1 MTVPAIELTLERFR
15 KAHEESYETALAE
28 IRSGRKRSHWIWY
41 IFPQIQGLG
50 HSAVAQ
56 YYAIQSAAEAK
67 AYWNDPVLSAHL
79 VEISSELLKQDGAVE
94 AIMGYPD
101 NLKLRSCMTLFYLIS
116 GDSIFRQVLDKFYDG
131 SMDDETEKILR
142 QHRIMGQ
149 GDSASV
155 LHQEKVWKM
164 REYWMY
170 FPFFIL
176 HDWDKISAEA
186 RSSHCAVLP

>member
-15 KAHEESYETALAE
+15 KANEESYETALAE

-94 AIMGYPD
+94 TIMGYPD
-101 NLKLRSCMTLFYLIS
+101 NLKLRSCMTLFFLIS

-142 QHRIMGQ
+142 K
-149 GDSASV
+149 
-155 LHQEKVWKM
+155 L
-164 REYWMY
+164 
-170 FPFFIL
+170 
-176 HDWDKISAEA
+176 
-186 RSSHCAVLP
+186 

>member
-1 MTVPAIELTLERFR
+1 MTVPAIELMLERFR
-15 KAHEESYETALAE
+15 KAHEESYETALGE

-79 VEISSELLKQDGAVE
+79 VEISSELLKQNGPVE
-94 AIMGYPD
+94 TIMGYPD

-116 GDSIFRQVLDKFYDG
+116 RDSVFRQVLDKFYGG
-131 SMDDETEKILR
+131 SMDDETEKILNK
-142 QHRIMGQ
+142 
-149 GDSASV
+149 
-155 LHQEKVWKM
+155 L
-164 REYWMY
+164 
-170 FPFFIL
+170 
-176 HDWDKISAEA
+176 EA
-186 RSSHCAVLP
+186 T

>member
-15 KAHEESYETALAE
+15 QAHEESYETALAE

-67 AYWNDPVLSAHL
+67 AYWNDPVLSVHL

-142 QHRIMGQ
+142 K
-149 GDSASV
+149 
-155 LHQEKVWKM
+155 L
-164 REYWMY
+164 
-170 FPFFIL
+170 
-176 HDWDKISAEA
+176 
-186 RSSHCAVLP
+186 

>member
-15 KAHEESYETALAE
+15 QAHEESYETALAE

-94 AIMGYPD
+94 AVMGYPD

-116 GDSIFRQVLDKFYDG
+116 GESIFRQVLDKFYDG
-131 SMDDETEKILR
+131 SMDDETEKILNK
-142 QHRIMGQ
+142 
-149 GDSASV
+149 
-155 LHQEKVWKM
+155 L
-164 REYWMY
+164 
-170 FPFFIL
+170 
-176 HDWDKISAEA
+176 EA
-186 RSSHCAVLP
+186 T

>member
-1 MTVPAIELTLERFR
+1 MNANQAEPALERFR
-15 KAHEESYETALAE
+15 QAQAESYETALAE

-79 VEISSELLKQDGAVE
+79 VEISSELLKQNGPVE
-94 AIMGYPD
+94 TIMGYPD

-116 GDSIFRQVLDKFYDG
+116 RDSIFRQVLDKFYDG
-131 SMDDETEKILR
+131 SMDDETEIILNK
-142 QHRIMGQ
+142 
-149 GDSASV
+149 
-155 LHQEKVWKM
+155 L
-164 REYWMY
+164 
-170 FPFFIL
+170 
-176 HDWDKISAEA
+176 EA
-186 RSSHCAVLP
+186 T

>member
-1 MTVPAIELTLERFR
+1 MTIPAIELTLERFR

-41 IFPQIQGLG
+41 IFPQIHGLG

-79 VEISSELLKQDGAVE
+79 AEISSELLKQDGAVE

-131 SMDDETEKILR
+131 SMDDETEKILNK
-142 QHRIMGQ
+142 
-149 GDSASV
+149 
-155 LHQEKVWKM
+155 L
-164 REYWMY
+164 
-170 FPFFIL
+170 
-176 HDWDKISAEA
+176 EA
-186 RSSHCAVLP
+186 T

>member
-1 MTVPAIELTLERFR
+1 MTEPAIELTLERFR

-131 SMDDETEKILR
+131 SMDDETEKILNK
-142 QHRIMGQ
+142 
-149 GDSASV
+149 
-155 LHQEKVWKM
+155 L
-164 REYWMY
+164 
-170 FPFFIL
+170 
-176 HDWDKISAEA
+176 EA
-186 RSSHCAVLP
+186 T

>member
-1 MTVPAIELTLERFR
+1 MNSNLDTLAMEPTLDRFR
-15 KAHEESYETALAE
+15 KAQAESYETALAE
-28 IRSGRKRSHWIWY
+28 IRSGKKRSHWIWY

-116 GDSIFRQVLDKFYDG
+116 GESIFRQVLDKFYGG
-131 SMDDETEKILR
+131 SMDDETEKILNK
-142 QHRIMGQ
+142 
-149 GDSASV
+149 
-155 LHQEKVWKM
+155 L
-164 REYWMY
+164 
-170 FPFFIL
+170 
-176 HDWDKISAEA
+176 EA
-186 RSSHCAVLP
+186 T

>member
-15 KAHEESYETALAE
+15 KAHVESYETALAE

-142 QHRIMGQ
+142 K
-149 GDSASV
+149 
-155 LHQEKVWKM
+155 L
-164 REYWMY
+164 
-170 FPFFIL
+170 
-176 HDWDKISAEA
+176 EA
-186 RSSHCAVLP
+186 T

>member
-56 YYAIQSAAEAK
+56 YYAIQSAAEAN

-79 VEISSELLKQDGAVE
+79 VEISSALLKLNGPIE

-116 GDSIFRQVLDKFYDG
+116 GESIFRQVLDKFYDG
-131 SMDDETEKILR
+131 SMDDETEKILNK
-142 QHRIMGQ
+142 
-149 GDSASV
+149 
-155 LHQEKVWKM
+155 L
-164 REYWMY
+164 
-170 FPFFIL
+170 
-176 HDWDKISAEA
+176 EA
-186 RSSHCAVLP
+186 T

>member
-15 KAHEESYETALAE
+15 QAHEESYETALAE

-142 QHRIMGQ
+142 K
-149 GDSASV
+149 
-155 LHQEKVWKM
+155 L
-164 REYWMY
+164 
-170 FPFFIL
+170 
-176 HDWDKISAEA
+176 
-186 RSSHCAVLP
+186 

>member
-15 KAHEESYETALAE
+15 QAHEESYETALAE

-79 VEISSELLKQDGAVE
+79 VEISSELLKQDGAIE

-116 GDSIFRQVLDKFYDG
+116 RDSIFRQVLDKFYDG
-131 SMDDETEKILR
+131 SMDDETEKILNK
-142 QHRIMGQ
+142 
-149 GDSASV
+149 
-155 LHQEKVWKM
+155 L
-164 REYWMY
+164 
-170 FPFFIL
+170 
-176 HDWDKISAEA
+176 EA
-186 RSSHCAVLP
+186 T